1 MFVKTGK
8 DVKVMKFRNI
18 YQPKDNFDD
27 DIIIEEDTEPTE
39 DIDIYFPDT
48 EEAELE
54 EQIKYEPR
62 LIIKVIK

>member
-8 DVKVMKFRNI
+8 DVKVMKFRSI

-54 EQIKYEPR
+54 EQMKYEPR
-62 LIIKVIK
+62 FIIKVIK

>member
-1 MFVKTGK
+1 
-8 DVKVMKFRNI
+8 MKFRNI

>member
-1 MFVKTGK
+1 
-8 DVKVMKFRNI
+8 MKFRNI

-27 DIIIEEDTEPTE
+27 DIIIEEDTEPIE

-54 EQIKYEPR
+54 EQMKYEPR

>member
-1 MFVKTGK
+1 
-8 DVKVMKFRNI
+8 MKFRNI

-27 DIIIEEDTEPTE
+27 DIVIECDTEPIE

-54 EQIKYEPR
+54 EQMKYEPR

>member
-1 MFVKTGK
+1 
-8 DVKVMKFRNI
+8 MKFRSV

-27 DIIIEEDTEPTE
+27 DIIIEEDIEPIE

-54 EQIKYEPR
+54 EQMKYEPR

>member
-1 MFVKTGK
+1 
-8 DVKVMKFRNI
+8 MKFRNI

-27 DIIIEEDTEPTE
+27 DIVIEEDIEPIE
-39 DIDIYFPDT
+39 DIDIYFPDA

-62 LIIKVIK
+62 LLIKVIK